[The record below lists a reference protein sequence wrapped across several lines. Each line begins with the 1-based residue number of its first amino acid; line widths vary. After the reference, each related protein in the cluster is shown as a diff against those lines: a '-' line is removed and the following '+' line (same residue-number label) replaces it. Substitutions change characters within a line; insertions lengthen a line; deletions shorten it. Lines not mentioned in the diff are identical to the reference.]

1 LIDDAGKRGERMPM
15 IDRRLLTNFDWAL
28 LGLTLV
34 IAAIGVVNIF
44 SATASYTGTGTAY
57 YLKQLYWI
65 LTGLVL
71 VLAVCSIDYHLLDDL
86 AYWIYGVVVVLL
98 VIVLIAGKTS
108 MGATRW
114 LHLGFFSLQPSE
126 PMKIVIIIIF
136 ARLFSRYP
144 VQSSLSVKELGL
156 PLVVVGFPA
165 LLIMK
170 QPDLGTA
177 ILVLLIAGSMV
188 LAMGVRLSAI
198 ITGVVAAVPVI
209 FGGWHF
215 YLRDYQKNRILNF
228 IDPER
233 SRLGSGYHIIQSKI
247 AVGSGGFTGK
257 GYLKGTQ
264 TQLRFLPEQHTD
276 FAFSV
281 FSEEWGFLGCFVV
294 LALYLC
300 LILWGVQIASRCSDR
315 FGSLLAV
322 GVTAMLFWHIA
333 INIGMVIGLFP
344 VVGVPLPFFSYGGTS
359 MVTSMIGLA
368 LLLNISM
375 RRFMFSAN

>member
-1 LIDDAGKRGERMPM
+1 MPM
-15 IDRRLLTNFDWAL
+15 IDRRLLTNFDWTL

-34 IAAIGVVNIF
+34 IAAVGVVNIY
-44 SATASYTGTGTAY
+44 SATASYNVPGTSY
-57 YLKQLYWI
+57 YVKQLYWI
-65 LTGLVL
+65 VTGLFL
-71 VLAVCSIDYHLLDDL
+71 VLAVSGIDYHLLEDI
-86 AYWIYGVVVVLL
+86 AVWIYGIVVILL
-98 VIVLIAGKTS
+98 LIVLVAGKTS

-114 LHLGFFSLQPSE
+114 LHLGGFSIQPSE

-136 ARLFSRYP
+136 ARFFSRYP
-144 VQSSLSVKELGL
+144 LNFTLGVRDLCL
-156 PLVVVGFPA
+156 PLLIVGLPA

-177 ILVLLIAGSMV
+177 VLVLLIAGSMV
-188 LAMGVRLSAI
+188 LAVGVRPTALLTLI
-198 ITGVVAAVPVI
+198 VAAVPGI
-209 FGGWHF
+209 FAGWHY
-215 YLRDYQKNRILNF
+215 YLREYQKNRILDFLN
-228 IDPER
+228 PER

-247 AVGSGGFTGK
+247 AVGSGGFAGK

-281 FSEEWGFLGCFVV
+281 FSEEWGFVGCFVV
-294 LALYLC
+294 LALYLS
-300 LILWGVQIASRCSDR
+300 LVLWGLHIATRCNDR

-333 INIGMVIGLFP
+333 INVGMVIGLFP

-359 MVTSMIGLA
+359 MVTSMIGVA

-375 RRFMFSAN
+375 RRFMFSKN

>member
-1 LIDDAGKRGERMPM
+1 MPL
-15 IDRRLLTNFDWAL
+15 IDRRLFTNFDWAL

-34 IAAIGVVNIF
+34 IAAIGVINIF
-44 SATASYTGTGTAY
+44 SATASYTVYGTAY
-57 YLKQLYWI
+57 YLKQVYWI

-71 VLAVCSIDYHLLDDL
+71 VLTVCSVDYHLLDDI
-86 AYWIYGVVVVLL
+86 AYWVYCVVVVLL
-98 VIVLIAGKTS
+98 VFVLVAGKTS

-144 VQSSLSVKELGL
+144 AQSSLSVKELGL
-156 PLVVVGFPA
+156 PLLIVGFPA

-177 ILVLLIAGSMV
+177 ILVLLIAGSMMMAV
-188 LAMGVRLSAI
+188 GVRPSAL

-209 FGGWHF
+209 FAGWHF
-215 YLRDYQKNRILNF
+215 YLRDYQKNRILDFLN
-228 IDPER
+228 PER

-281 FSEEWGFLGCFVV
+281 FSEEWGFLGCLVV

-300 LILWGVQIASRCSDR
+300 LILWGLQIASRCNDR

-322 GVTAMLFWHIA
+322 GVTAMLFWHIV

-359 MVTSMIGLA
+359 MVTSMIGMA

>member
-1 LIDDAGKRGERMPM
+1 MPM
-15 IDRRLLTNFDWAL
+15 IDRRLLTNFDWTL

-34 IAAIGVVNIF
+34 IAAVGVVNIF
-44 SATASYTGTGTAY
+44 SATASYNVSGTPY

-65 LTGLVL
+65 FTGLLL
-71 VLAVCSIDYHLLDDL
+71 VVAVSSVDYHFLDDI
-86 AYWIYGVVVVLL
+86 AFWVYGIIVVLL
-98 VIVLIAGKTS
+98 LIVLVAGRSS

-114 LHLGFFSLQPSE
+114 LHLGVLSIQPSE

-144 VQSSLSVKELGL
+144 THVSLSIRELGL
-156 PLVVVGFPA
+156 PVIVVGLPA

-177 ILVLLIAGSMV
+177 ILVLLIAGSMM
-188 LAMGVRLSAI
+188 LAVGVKPSALI
-198 ITGVVAAVPVI
+198 AAIVAAVPVI
-209 FGGWHF
+209 FIGWHF
-215 YLRDYQKNRILNF
+215 YLREYQKNRILDFLN
-228 IDPER
+228 PER

-247 AVGSGGFTGK
+247 AIGSGGFIGR

-281 FSEEWGFLGCFVV
+281 FSEEWGFLGCLVV
-294 LALYLC
+294 LGLYLC
-300 LILWGVQIASRCSDR
+300 LVLWGLHIATRCNDR

-322 GVTAMLFWHIA
+322 GVTAMLFWHIT

-359 MVTSMIGLA
+359 MVTSMMGVA

-375 RRFMFSAN
+375 RRFMFSKN